1 MIEWEVTE
9 TGLRVFDDDNS
20 ELSVTAAGFEIRSD
34 DADLPRPVDTAVDLS
49 AEELRFPVSIVYLTS
64 VTSGERYELGDGT
77 SPLEL
82 PDDEYVVD
90 IDAQIKVYLQF
101 EGSVTVRTTD
111 GFDEIVVSFPE
122 TRRCIA
128 GFRRRHE
135 HPAGVIEVPSTPEG
149 LATALTHLPSSH
161 KTAGTD
167 RSFPTLRGH
176 PPLIE
181 TSDGR
186 TAIPDDIADETPDTG
201 VELVAPPSFEKL
213 FVLSPLAYY
222 LQASVAIEDRE
233 APVLRAPAVGVSRD
247 LDPLP
252 DLERDA
258 TRLLRKSFF
267 LDCLVRNVG
276 PYATN
281 LAEASLLDALGL
293 DAEAL
298 YDCSPAQRLATYVDV
313 PYGAIEQ
320 RLPDWHLTTY
330 VDPGPDRVDCLPFL
344 LDDMSLVY
352 RPRTSEL
359 EGSELI
365 ERSLNDFY
373 RGPSTPGSAGQVASV
388 DVVKPELR
396 GGRIHGWLAEG
407 TPIDVFKS
415 SHRAYENRL
424 SYLQRES
431 DETTVTVVLND
442 DEMGDEHDDVER
454 IYRERGEDIS
464 LDVTVREHL
473 PQAELAREFESHT
486 DFVHY
491 IGHCETHGLRCP
503 DGYLS
508 ASSLSECNA
517 ETFFLNAC
525 GSFHQGREL
534 VERGSV
540 AGAVTF
546 SGVLNDHAVKVG
558 STFAR
563 LLVHGFSMERA
574 VRLARRRIMM
584 GKDYA
589 VVGDGTHVLTQSSNR
604 LPATVT
610 LQETDAGGF
619 LLTYDQ
625 FSAGNLGA
633 FYRPY
638 IEGNE
643 YSYLCGNESEFALDR
658 EATRSFLRRA
668 EMPVIYDGDLYWSGE
683 LYGAL

>member
-1 MIEWEVTE
+1 
-9 TGLRVFDDDNS
+9 L
-20 ELSVTAAGFEIRSD
+20 
-34 DADLPRPVDTAVDLS
+34 
-49 AEELRFPVSIVYLTS
+49 
-64 VTSGERYELGDGT
+64 
-77 SPLEL
+77 
-82 PDDEYVVD
+82 
-90 IDAQIKVYLQF
+90 
-101 EGSVTVRTTD
+101 
-111 GFDEIVVSFPE
+111 
-122 TRRCIA
+122 
-128 GFRRRHE
+128 
-135 HPAGVIEVPSTPEG
+135 
-149 LATALTHLPSSH
+149 
-161 KTAGTD
+161 
-167 RSFPTLRGH
+167 
-176 PPLIE
+176 
-181 TSDGR
+181 
-186 TAIPDDIADETPDTG
+186 
-201 VELVAPPSFEKL
+201 
-213 FVLSPLAYY
+213 
-222 LQASVAIEDRE
+222 
-233 APVLRAPAVGVSRD
+233 
-247 LDPLP
+247 
-252 DLERDA
+252 
-258 TRLLRKSFF
+258 
-267 LDCLVRNVG
+267 
-276 PYATN
+276 
-281 LAEASLLDALGL
+281 
-293 DAEAL
+293 
-298 YDCSPAQRLATYVDV
+298 
-313 PYGAIEQ
+313 
-320 RLPDWHLTTY
+320 
-330 VDPGPDRVDCLPFL
+330 
-344 LDDMSLVY
+344 
-352 RPRTSEL
+352 
-359 EGSELI
+359 
-365 ERSLNDFY
+365 
-373 RGPSTPGSAGQVASV
+373 
-388 DVVKPELR
+388 
-396 GGRIHGWLAEG
+396 
-407 TPIDVFKS
+407 
-415 SHRAYENRL
+415 
-424 SYLQRES
+424 
-431 DETTVTVVLND
+431 
-442 DEMGDEHDDVER
+442 
-454 IYRERGEDIS
+454 
-464 LDVTVREHL
+464 
-473 PQAELAREFESHT
+473 ESHT